1 MMRTLMLNL
10 FYRHFNK
17 ICEYNSLVIRKNL
30 LLKTRLAIVCCL
42 MLNSTIFANPGANEG
57 IQVYQK
63 NLHLSPERKEIL
75 AKDINRYHN
84 ADNIWNM
91 LRQQFSLPHYENN
104 AAVQAKISW
113 FMNHQDYL
121 MRSMTRAAPYLY
133 FILQQV
139 KKRHLPAELVLLPII
154 ESAYNPFALNASSG
168 AAGMWQMMS
177 ATASG
182 YGIRQNGWYDGR
194 RDGVAS
200 TKAALNHLAY
210 LQSFFEGNWLLAIA
224 AYDTGEGNVLAAI
237 RRNINN
243 GENTDFWSLPVAQ
256 ETRDYVPQLLA
267 LAIII
272 SHPDQYPIEYPTVPN
287 APYLAQVDIGSQ
299 IDLKEA
305 AALAGLS
312 LKNLKQ
318 LNSGY
323 SQATTDPNGPFKIV
337 LPIENVEQFTENL
350 ARSSFYQRP
359 SYPIYA
365 KKSESTWKKFHRSS
379 PKMIASYKSQRNHST
394 KAFSQLPEPS
404 LLATSVTNALNN
416 THEPYIMQPGD
427 TLYMV
432 REGDNLDKIAKHF
445 HLNVQTVA
453 LANSPEAISS
463 LQVGQSILIP
473 THNSQNQNNQA
484 PNSALAPGDT
494 IYMVRAGDT
503 IEKIAQKFHTTPAA
517 VRLTNLLSS
526 NQLEAGDQL
535 VIPTHV

>member
-1 MMRTLMLNL
+1 MPAVKKLIKCLTLFCGLILNGL
-10 FYRHFNK
+10 
-17 ICEYNSLVIRKNL
+17 
-30 LLKTRLAIVCCL
+30 
-42 MLNSTIFANPGANEG
+42 IFANPNSNEG

-63 NLHLSPERKEIL
+63 NLHFSPEKKQNL

-91 LRQQFSLPHYENN
+91 LRKHFTLPHYENN
-104 AAVQAKISW
+104 PLVQEKINW

-182 YGIRQNGWYDGR
+182 YGIRQNWYYDGR
-194 RDGVAS
+194 RDAVAS
-200 TKAALNHLAY
+200 TQAALNHLAY
-210 LQSFFEGNWLLAIA
+210 LKSFFEGNWLLAIA

-237 RRNINN
+237 RKNITN

-272 SHPDQYPIEYPTVPN
+272 SHPDEYPIQYPLVPN
-287 APYLAQVDIGSQ
+287 APYLAQVDVGAQ

-312 LKNLKQ
+312 TKELKQ

-323 SQATTDPNGPFKIV
+323 NRSTTDPNGPFKIF
-337 LPIENVEQFTENL
+337 LPIENVEEFTTNL
-350 ARSSFYQRP
+350 ARSSFYERRTTYASAEKNSNRYWKKTHKSNLKMLARVKP
-359 SYPIYA
+359 SRDKYPIA
-365 KKSESTWKKFHRSS
+365 RSIDRFDDAIPSTPISEPTA
-379 PKMIASYKSQRNHST
+379 PIAEAVNQ
-394 KAFSQLPEPS
+394 
-404 LLATSVTNALNN
+404 AL
-416 THEPYIMQPGD
+416 THQDKYIMHPGD
-427 TLYMV
+427 TLYIV
-432 REGDNLDKIAKHF
+432 RDNDTLDRIANRFHVDVTLLAKINQF
-445 HLNVQTVA
+445 NQ
-453 LANSPEAISS
+453 ESS
-463 LQVGQSILIP
+463 IHSGQSIIIP
-473 THNSQNQNNQA
+473 THKENRDQSQQY
-484 PNSALAPGDT
+484 ALTPGDT
-494 IYMVRAGDT
+494 IYMVRQGDT
-503 IEKIAQKFHTTPAA
+503 IEKIAEKFHTTPAA
-517 VRLTNLLSS
+517 VRLANLLSS
-526 NQLEAGDQL
+526 NKLETGDQL